1 MTFDHTNTV
10 FHYSVFR
17 HTLDSRARNSN
28 VITTNWPTFLERLK
42 VFDDRPVKDGL
53 NWTAGHYIN
62 NHRVDRNVTLLSA
75 VVLDIDEMKTEDL
88 EAALERIDVEAYAH
102 SSFSD
107 SAEKRKIRIIMPF
120 KEPVPFE
127 DLANTRDYIA
137 AKYGIQYDPKTRN
150 KSRIFHFPSGQ
161 YRWSRHFPGPLI
173 EVYKPNPRLAPLLKP
188 LRREKPDVQRLA
200 ENIVYGLPIAQR
212 GARDD
217 SMHKAA
223 WMMIKNIPELTEDEA
238 VELIKPSLQKMETDS
253 SFEDEVEKFRA
264 KYQAADRHPELKVRA
279 SVVAQSQ
286 AQYTPEQLAQW
297 AKEQGTTVEGFK
309 KRWVIERGGVYNI
322 FDATRGTY
330 LTGIQHRSL
339 KIALP
344 QYLASSGLP
353 LTRKSTKGNEVDCD
367 VDELLKRYSTTALRG
382 VVSLVAKKS
391 TYDAD
396 TLTFTE
402 AAAPLAPRTP
412 TYHEDVHQWLT
423 ALGCDQA
430 SKLIDWLAC
439 VTLLDRQ
446 CAALFIEGDAGS
458 GKTLLAGSI
467 AKLWGKDTTPTDFN
481 NLVSDFNDAILNCPL
496 VTADEGFLG
505 SKSRNINND
514 LRKWTA
520 PQGLSIN
527 RKFMPEMSLVGNIRL
542 LITANNNKALG
553 TFGSMNQE
561 DRAALAERIVH
572 VSVRGGK
579 AREFMESRS
588 LDEKKLLAE
597 TKIPEHL
604 LWLRDNVKV
613 TPGNRFIVQGSGDF
627 ITNLLTIRQE
637 QVSAMYGV
645 LVDVISSIKS
655 EAVRESHRD
664 RLIYGGGKVYVTGNL
679 FANEDLWKKQCPGQQ
694 PMSRFKANDVLET
707 LSEAGVVKFETH
719 SFYDLKLDLIDAW
732 AKIENI
738 HDWSDVR
745 KRIEEKP

>member
-10 FHYSVFR
+10 FHYTNFYCQTDTY
-17 HTLDSRARNSN
+17 TLKKG
-28 VITTNWPTFLERLK
+28 VTTWPLFLERLK
-42 VFDDRPVKDGL
+42 VFDDRTEKDGP
-53 NWTAGHYIN
+53 NWAPCHYSSKT
-62 NHRVDRNVTLLSA
+62 RSDRTVELLSA
-75 VVLDIDEMKTEDL
+75 LVFDIDDMKTEDL

-107 SAEKRKIRIIMPF
+107 SAEQRKIRIVMPF
-120 KEPVPFE
+120 KEPITFE
-127 DLANTRDYIA
+127 DLSNTRDYIA
-137 AKYGIQYDPKTRN
+137 AKYGIQYDPKTKNR
-150 KSRIFHFPSGQ
+150 SRIFFFPSGQ
-161 YRWSRHFPGPLI
+161 YRWSRHFPGPLL

-200 ENIVYGLPIAQR
+200 ENIVYGFPIAQR
-212 GARDD
+212 GSRDD

-223 WMMIKNIPELTEDEA
+223 WMMIKNIPDLTEDEA

-253 SFEDEVEKFRA
+253 SFEDEVEKFRV

-279 SVVAQSQ
+279 TVVAQSH
-286 AQYTPEQLAQW
+286 AQHTPEQLAQW

-322 FDATRGTY
+322 FDATRGVY
-330 LTGIQHRSL
+330 LTGIQQRSL

-353 LTRKSTKGNEVDCD
+353 LTYTSAKGKEVDYD
-367 VDELLKRYSTTALRG
+367 VDALLKRYSTTALRG

-391 TYDAD
+391 TYDEA

-412 TYHEDVHQWLT
+412 THHEDVHQWLI

-430 SKLIDWLAC
+430 DKLIDWLAC

-553 TFGSMNQE
+553 TFGSMNHE

-604 LWLRDNVKV
+604 LWLRDNIKV
-613 TPGNRFIVQGSGDF
+613 TPGNRFIVQGSGEF
-627 ITNLLTIRQE
+627 ITNLITVQTSY
-637 QVSAMYGV
+637 VSAMYGFI
-645 LVDVISSIKS
+645 VDVLTSIKS
-655 EAVRESHRD
+655 EEARKSYSNLLVF
-664 RLIYGGGKVYVTGNL
+664 GGGRLLVSSKL
-679 FANEDLWKKQCPGQQ
+679 FKKADWEEHCQGI
-694 PMSRFKANDVLET
+694 DVPTMQDINNTLET
-707 LSEAGVVKFETH
+707 LKKGERVQLGRVY
-719 SFYDLKLDLIDAW
+719 FYDLDLDLLETW
-732 AKIENI
+732 AKEQNAYE
-738 HDWSDVR
+738 WADVR
-745 KRIEEKP
+745 KRIEEKQ